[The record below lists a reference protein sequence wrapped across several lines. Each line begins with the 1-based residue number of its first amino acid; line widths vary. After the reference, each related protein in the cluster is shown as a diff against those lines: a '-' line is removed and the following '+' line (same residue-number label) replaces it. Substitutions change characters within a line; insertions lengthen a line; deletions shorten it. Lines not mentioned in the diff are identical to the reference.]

1 MKKYQGKKYLTKA
14 CATAAIVG
22 LLMTGCAPKR
32 GGDETTAAPTQ
43 AGTVADPSVAVTE
56 PSTENAPLDPNQY
69 VIDLDSINVSEFIDL
84 SKVKDLKIQTS
95 DVTASDAFIKYQTS
109 QDLVNNYGFTLA
121 TKDGAVEGGDTVTID
136 YKGYINGI
144 RFDGGTA
151 ANAELGIGSGRFI
164 PGFEEGI
171 IGRRVGDEFD
181 LNVTFPEDYSD
192 KDFAGKKAVFKV
204 TLKKIQT
211 LPEVTDDQLKEKT
224 KEKYTS
230 YKTYAEEKAEEIKK
244 NYHDSII
251 LGKIMA
257 AVTEKKEHEGLI
269 DEYVKEQLANVDR
282 ACAAYG
288 VDRLTYLNSTGYS
301 VDEFE
306 ALLKDNG
313 KAYAKQ
319 KLTILGICREEGMKI
334 EDGELENFKK
344 KLLEDYKEQVK
355 SEEELLKI
363 MTEDELEYQLLY
375 EKFLEYLK
383 NYKTVD

>member
-1 MKKYQGKKYLTKA
+1 MKKYQGKKFLTKA
-14 CATAAIVG
+14 CAMATAVG
-22 LLMTGCAPKR
+22 LLMTGCSPKR

-43 AGTVADPSVAVTE
+43 AGTVADPSGDSTE
-56 PSTENAPLDPNQY
+56 PSTESYLLDPNQY
-69 VIDLDSINVSEFIDL
+69 VIDLDSINVSDFLDL
-84 SKVKDLKIQTS
+84 SKVKNLKIKTS
-95 DVTASDAFIKYQTS
+95 DVTAGEAFIKYQIS
-109 QDLVNNYGFTLA
+109 QDLINNYGFELA
-121 TKDGAVEGGDTVTID
+121 TKEGAVEGGDTVTID
-136 YKGYINGI
+136 YKGYINGV

-151 ANAELGIGSGRFI
+151 ADAELGIGSGRFI

-171 IGRRVGDEFD
+171 IGRSAGESFD
-181 LNVTFPEDYSD
+181 LSVTFPEDYQD
-192 KDFAGKKAVFKV
+192 TDFAGKAAIFKV

-230 YKTYAEEKAEEIKK
+230 YKTYAEEKTEEIKK

-251 LGKIMA
+251 LGKIMS

-288 VDRLTYLNSTGYS
+288 IDRLTYLNSTGYTA
-301 VDEFE
+301 DQFE

-319 KLTILGICREEGMKI
+319 KLTILGICRDEGMVIK
-334 EDGELENFKK
+334 DGEMEAFKQ

-383 NYKTVD
+383 DYKTVD